1 MTKEGITKI
10 ISIFIFEIQLI
21 IIIII
26 VLLSSSPLLSSSS

>member
-21 IIIII
+21 IIII